1 MNEIAIRRFAIAPSY
16 TERLFGTR
24 STRKGS
30 AFYGYSLTLLA
41 LGVGWLVRD
50 RNLIT
55 AESGTGYW
63 LGIIGGSMMLL
74 LLLYPLRKR
83 FRALSILGSTSA
95 WFKTHMVF
103 GVVGPLLILYHSNFQ
118 LGSFNSQVALYC
130 MLAVAL
136 SGVLGRYIYTHIHRG
151 LYGKKTNLHELR
163 RDLTRSLEQS
173 HGLANLMPCF
183 SARLATV
190 ATKVQG
196 DDIAATLGT
205 RASLWWTVRKYFT
218 WWSLHRTAM
227 RELRL
232 AAMKSDAIMR
242 DLPRLKKTTAEYI
255 SRFIALSGRVAQF
268 TLFERMFSFWHILHF
283 PLFLMMVIS
292 ALVHVLAVHMY

>member
-1 MNEIAIRRFAIAPSY
+1 MNEIAVNRFAISPSFA
-16 TERLFGTR
+16 ERLFGTR
-24 STRKGS
+24 SSRQGS
-30 AFYGYSLTLLA
+30 AFYGYSLSLLA
-41 LGVGWLVRD
+41 LGVGWLIRD

-63 LGIIGGSMMLL
+63 LGIVGGSMMLL

-83 FRALSILGSTSA
+83 FRALRVLGSTSA

-103 GVVGPLLILYHSNFQ
+103 GVAGPLLILYHSNFQ

-136 SGVLGRYIYTHIHRG
+136 SGVIGRYIYTHIHRG
-151 LYGKKTNLHELR
+151 LYGKKTSLHELR
-163 RDLTRSLEQS
+163 QDLTRSLQQS
-173 HGLANLMPCF
+173 HGLASLMPDF
-183 SARLATV
+183 SARLAAV
-190 ATKVQG
+190 ATEVQG
-196 DDIAATLGT
+196 DAITGTLGT
-205 RASLWWTVRKYFT
+205 RASLLWTVRKYLV

-227 RELRL
+227 RELRASAL
-232 AAMKSDAIMR
+232 TSAAIMQ
-242 DLPRLKKTTAEYI
+242 DLPRLKKTTARYI
-255 SRFIALSGRVAQF
+255 SRFVALSGRVAHF
-268 TLFERMFSFWHILHF
+268 TLYERLFSFWHILHF